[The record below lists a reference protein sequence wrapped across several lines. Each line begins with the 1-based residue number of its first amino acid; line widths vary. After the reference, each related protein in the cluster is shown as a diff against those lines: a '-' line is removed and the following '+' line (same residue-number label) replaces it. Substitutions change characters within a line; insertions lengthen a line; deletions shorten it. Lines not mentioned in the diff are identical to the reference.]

1 MTLRLPPDTQAV
13 FFDMD
18 GTLIDSET
26 LTDVAIAQLIADR
39 DLAPPAFSL
48 AALHGMTWEKIE
60 AELVRHYPIFAG
72 QGLAGHLQEV
82 VDALMRDK
90 LPVPIGGAV
99 EAFVAASRVCIT
111 GIVSSSP
118 RATIE
123 MVAERLGLREVCQVL
138 VAGEDVVQSKPAPEP
153 YQIAA
158 QQAQVTAS
166 QCLVFEDS
174 AAGVRAAKEAGAYV
188 IGVRGNR
195 SEADTSHLSLS
206 SDWVIADF
214 RDLGDDYFSGATF

>member
-39 DLAPPAFSL
+39 DLAPPEFAL
-48 AALHGMTWEKIE
+48 ATLHGMTWDKIE

-72 QGLAGHLQEV
+72 QGLAGHLQAV
-82 VDALMRDK
+82 VDALMRDE
-90 LPVPIGGAV
+90 LPVPIAGAV
-99 EAFVAASRVCIT
+99 EAFIAASRVCVT

-123 MVAERLGLREVCQVL
+123 MVAERLRLREFCQVL
-138 VAGEDVVQSKPAPEP
+138 VAGEDVVHSKPDPEP

-206 SDWVIADF
+206 ADWVIADF

>member
-39 DLAPPAFSL
+39 DLAPPDFSL
-48 AALHGMTWEKIE
+48 ATLHGMTWQKIE
-60 AELVRHYPIFAG
+60 AELVRHYPIFRGQALAG
-72 QGLAGHLQEV
+72 QLQDV
-82 VDALMRDK
+82 VDAHMRNSM
-90 LPVPIGGAV
+90 PVSIAGAE
-99 EAFVAASRVCIT
+99 EAFIAASRVCIT

-118 RATIE
+118 RKTIE
-123 MVAERLGLREVCQVL
+123 MVAERLGLRNVCQVL
-138 VAGEDVVQSKPAPEP
+138 IAGEDVVHSKPHPEP
-153 YQIAA
+153 YQVAA
-158 QQAQVTAS
+158 RQAQVAAS

-174 AAGVRAAKEAGAYV
+174 AAGVRAAKGAGAFV

-195 SEADTSHLSLS
+195 SDADTAHLSDS
-206 SDWVIADF
+206 ADRVITDF
-214 RDLGDDYFSGATF
+214 RELGSDFFSGVKS